1 MGLWRLACLLLT
13 ACLCAAVPAAAQ
25 PPALPVTEVAA
36 GVFVHQGAH
45 EETSADNRGD
55 IANIGFIVGSRC
67 VAVID
72 TGGSMEVG
80 AGLRQAVRRQTSLP
94 VCYVINT
101 HAHPD
106 HVFGN
111 AAFAQDKA
119 VFVGHGNLASALQNR
134 WPHYRRSLARA
145 LGEERASQAAMILPS
160 RTVTADMTLDLGG
173 REVLLRAWPTAH
185 TDADLTV
192 LDRSTGALWLG
203 DLLFVGRVPSLDGSL
218 KGWLAAMEALRAMP
232 VRIAIPGHGAPS
244 RDWPSALNAQQRYLQ
259 ALREDTRA
267 AVRAGKT
274 LTQAVAAAEQAGAGA
289 WLLFD
294 AYHGRNVTTAYTEL
308 EWEN

>member
-1 MGLWRLACLLLT
+1 MRPWRLACLLLT

-25 PPALPVTEVAA
+25 RAALPVMEVAA

-45 EETSADNRGD
+45 QETGANNRGD
-55 IANIGFIVGSRC
+55 IANIGFIVGRRC

-80 AGLRQAVRRQTSLP
+80 AALRRAVRRQTSLP

-111 AAFAQDKA
+111 AAFAEDKA
-119 VFVGHGNLASALQNR
+119 VFVGHRNLASALQNR
-134 WPHYRRSLARA
+134 WPHYRRSLAHA
-145 LGEERASQAAMILPS
+145 LGEEAAAQAAMILPGQAVAS
-160 RTVTADMTLDLGG
+160 DMTLDLGG
-173 REVLLRAWPTAH
+173 RELRLRAWPTAH

-203 DLLFVGRVPSLDGSL
+203 DLLFVRRMPSLDGSL
-218 KGWLAAMEALRAMP
+218 KGWLAAMADLRAMP
-232 VRIAIPGHGAPS
+232 VRVAIPGHGPPS
-244 RDWPSALNAQQRYLQ
+244 RDWPSALDAQQRYLQ
-259 ALREDTRA
+259 ALLQDTRA
-267 AVRAGKT
+267 AVKTGKT
-274 LTQAVAAAEQAGAGA
+274 LSQAVAQAQGAGAGA

-294 AYHGRNVTTAYTEL
+294 AYHARNVTTAYTEL